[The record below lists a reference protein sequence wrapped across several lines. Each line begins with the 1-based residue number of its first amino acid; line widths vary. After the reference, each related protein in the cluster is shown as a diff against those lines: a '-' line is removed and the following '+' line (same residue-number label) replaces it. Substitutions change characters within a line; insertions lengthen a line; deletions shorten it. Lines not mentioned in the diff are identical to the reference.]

1 MLYRWLCSFMQGMR
15 HTPHQQNMT
24 SFVMSLGCLDL
35 DCAFSGGYAK
45 DPVIGFGGAD
55 IIRGGAGDD
64 ILVGNGGSV
73 NINGPGIDDELVGN
87 DGADVLSGG
96 RWQRFTYRARSFHIW
111 AF

>member
-45 DPVIGFGGAD
+45 DPYLTSKIK
-55 IIRGGAGDD
+55 RYGDY
-64 ILVGNGGSV
+64 ILDLLTK
-73 NINGPGIDDELVGN
+73 PLPLEE
-87 DGADVLSGG
+87 VLAIPFQFSAL
-96 RWQRFTYRARSFHIW
+96 QTAE
-111 AF
+111 